1 MWQARCLFQWFSS
14 QNAEHFFF
22 LLFNFNPLTTRT
34 HARFGLYWIRDS
46 LSVERVFWILVIS
59 EISDFLELN
68 SETKAQDPGI
78 RITLFR
84 TIGITWPTSKEISII
99 LLCSALLEIRA
110 GNKTWYL
117 GCLDSFLWKCYPR
130 KRIHC
135 TCHLVTLNI
144 FHWVKNLRCRLCFL
158 PVRILDGCYFLYSEL
173 TKRKK

>member
-14 QNAEHFFF
+14 QNA
-22 LLFNFNPLTTRT
+22 NNT

-46 LSVERVFWILVIS
+46 LSVECGFRILVIS

-68 SETKAQDPGI
+68 SETKAQDPEI

-84 TIGITWPTSKEISII
+84 TIGITWPTL
-99 LLCSALLEIRA
+99 LLCSVALEIRA
-110 GNKTWYL
+110 GNSTWYL

-144 FHWVKNLRCRLCFL
+144 FHWVKNLRCYLCFL
-158 PVRILDGCYFLYSEL
+158 LVRILDGYVTSCTAS
-173 TKRKK
+173 